1 MSTIRLNNLSKW
13 FDSVNAIRRLDL
25 EVEEH
30 EFLVVLGP
38 SGCGKTTTLRCIAG
52 VEEPTTGEIFFG
64 DTCIYSDVQGVNVP
78 PKTRNIGF
86 VFQNYALYPH
96 MTVLEN
102 VTFGLRIRKLKAKHI
117 QVQAQE
123 AIAFVGLD
131 GFEDRRPSEL
141 SGGQQQRVALA
152 RVIARQPSI
161 LLFDEPL
168 SNLDPKLRTSLRAE
182 LKQLHARLGT
192 TSIFVTHDQQEAM
205 ILGDRI
211 VVMNNGEIAQVGNP
225 DDIYHYPASVSVA
238 RFTGRPITNLIDGII
253 EQSSADA
260 HVDADA
266 KTTANANREARD
278 NVSTATTFRPT
289 DDYDIHLALPER
301 LNMASGQEMT
311 LHVRPEELD
320 LDLSADLKPFTV
332 YAVQPQGAETL
343 LHLRYAQGRGELL
356 VRTSNTQAVELTY
369 DQRIGVKIHRG
380 NLYSRETGLLV
391 TSFGERPVRVRSN
404 RS

>member
-52 VEEPTTGEIFFG
+52 VEEPTTGEIFFD

-102 VTFGLRIRKLKAKHI
+102 VTFGLRIRKLKAKYI

-152 RVIARQPSI
+152 RVIARRPSI

-182 LKQLHARLGT
+182 LKQLHTRLGT
-192 TSIFVTHDQQEAM
+192 TSIFVTHDQEEAM

-211 VVMNNGEIAQVGNP
+211 VVMNNGEIAQVGKP
-225 DDIYHYPASVSVA
+225 DDIYHYPASASVA

-260 HVDADA
+260 S
-266 KTTANANREARD
+266 NANPETRN
-278 NVSTATTFRPT
+278 NVSTETWFRLT
-289 DDYDIHLALPER
+289 DDHDIRLALPER
-301 LNMASGQEMT
+301 LNMASGQEMI

-320 LDLSADLKPFTV
+320 LDLTADAKPFTV

-369 DQRIGVKIHRG
+369 DQRIGVKVHRG

-391 TSFGERPVRVRSN
+391 TSFGERPVRMRSN